1 MTSPIYNTSKT
12 VSYTLSN
19 STVNNDLD
27 IGLVGDGYLGYGP
40 IINTDLLKLLENFS
54 NNTPPP
60 KAINGQLW
68 YDTANKQ
75 LKVYD
80 HGLFS
85 NIYVLPRSISV
96 ANLEV
101 SETTTMANASVA
113 RLFTTT
119 GIFWNANGNVF
130 TSQATPGGSASTLQ
144 FNDNGY
150 INGAFGL
157 TTDGQN
163 LNLAGNLN
171 SSVANIDTMN
181 INSGIYWSNGNVY
194 TSGVS
199 VTPHGFNG
207 SIQFKNGSDFQG
219 TSGVTTD
226 GINVLISGR
235 LSASGVNYPASLG
248 TTGQFLQ
255 TDGEGSTAW
264 VSIAGGDILGSG
276 SSSQLASFNDTKSI
290 QGTSN
295 ITTNGIDLTM
305 AQGILTAR
313 TIVLPFGSGGGIRF
327 PDGSIQSTA
336 SIANPSTV
344 TGSGTAGQL
353 SYFSYTNTVRGTSGI
368 STNGTD
374 LSVNGSVS
382 IPTAPTF
389 GAHATNKIYVDNIL
403 TQSKNY
409 TDTVAS
415 TLATLSYVDGK
426 LVPLASKVYV
436 DNAISSINLTGGTV
450 TGTGTN
456 GHIPLWS
463 STSALKNSVL
473 TMDSASLFIPAGIN
487 ILLPTIPTIG
497 NHVTNKQYVDD
508 AIYSATSGLG
518 GGGGTVSGTGSAG
531 QLAYFKDAST
541 VQGAASITTN
551 GVNLTTSGS
560 VQSNYLIGTKQVT
573 SQVFST
579 TPGGRGS
586 DGAFWQDVGNTGTKY
601 FIWQG
606 AGASS
611 AYWDS
616 THLFTVNPN
625 GVPMLAVTSAGL
637 SSRGDITAYA
647 SSDLR
652 LKTNIKSINNA
663 LIKVNSLNGITFNW
677 NDLAEGKDTEL
688 REVGII
694 AQEVNEIL
702 PEVVTER
709 DNGYL
714 AVKYEKMVPLLI
726 EAIKEL
732 SAKVDSLT
740 EEINKLKN

>member
-12 VSYTLSN
+12 VSYTLSD

-579 TPGGRGS
+579 TPGGTGS
-586 DGAFWQDVGNTGTKY
+586 DGAFWQAVGNTGTKY

>member
-12 VSYTLSN
+12 VSYTLSD

-113 RLFTTT
+113 KLFTTT

-130 TSQATPGGSASTLQ
+130 TSQATPGGSFSTLQ

-171 SSVANIDTMN
+171 SSVANIDIMN

-199 VTPHGFNG
+199 VTPNGFNG

-382 IPTAPTF
+382 IPTAPTV

-579 TPGGRGS
+579 TPGGSGS

>member
-12 VSYTLSN
+12 VSYTLSD

-40 IINTDLLKLLENFS
+40 VINTDLLKLLENFS
-54 NNTPPP
+54 NNTAPP
-60 KAINGQLW
+60 KAITGQLW
-68 YDTANKQ
+68 YDSANKQ
-75 LKVYD
+75 LKIYD
-80 HGLFS
+80 QGLFS
-85 NIYVLPRSISV
+85 NVYTLPNSISV
-96 ANLEV
+96 ANINV
-101 SETTTMANASVA
+101 SESAVVANASVA

-130 TSQATPGGSASTLQ
+130 TSQATPGGSSSTLQ

-163 LNLAGNLN
+163 LTIVGNLN
-171 SSVANIDTMN
+171 SSAANIDTIN

-194 TSGVS
+194 TSGGS
-199 VTPHGFNG
+199 VTPNGFNG

-226 GINVLISGR
+226 GVNVLISGR
-235 LSASGVNYPASLG
+235 LSASGIYYPNSLG
-248 TTGQFLQ
+248 SVGQFLQ
-255 TDGEGSTAW
+255 TDGQGSTAW
-264 VSIAGGDILGSG
+264 ASIAGGDILGSG
-276 SSSQLASFNDTKSI
+276 SASQLASFTDTKAI

-313 TIVLPFGSGGGIRF
+313 TIVLPFGGGGGIRF
-327 PDGSIQSTA
+327 PDGSIQNTA

-344 TGSGTAGQL
+344 TGGGTSGQL
-353 SYFSYTNTVRGTSGI
+353 SYFNYTNSVKGTAGI
-368 STNGTD
+368 STNGVD
-374 LSVNGSVS
+374 LSVNGSIS

-389 GAHATNKIYVDNIL
+389 GVHATNKIYVDNIL
-403 TQSKNY
+403 TLSKQY

-415 TLATLSYVDGK
+415 GLATLSYVDGK
-426 LVPLASKVYV
+426 LQPLATTAYV
-436 DNAISSINLTGGTV
+436 DNAISNIHLTGGTV
-450 TGTGTN
+450 TGTGNN
-456 GHIPLWS
+456 GHLALWS
-463 STSALKNSVL
+463 ATSTLKSSFL
-473 TMDSASLFIPAGIN
+473 TMDSSTLFVPAGSSIVLGSN
-487 ILLPTIPTIG
+487 PTIG
-497 NHVTNKQYVDD
+497 NQVANKQYVDD
-508 AIYSATSGLG
+508 AISAATNGIG
-518 GGGGTVSGTGSAG
+518 TGTVSGTGTTG
-531 QLAYFKDAST
+531 ELAYFKDSSN

-551 GVNLTTSGS
+551 GVNLTVGGTA
-560 VQSNYLIGTKQVT
+560 QANYLIGTKQVT

-579 TPGGRGS
+579 TPGGTATDGS
-586 DGAFWQDVGNTGTKY
+586 FWQDVGGTGTRY

-637 SSRGDITAYA
+637 ISKGDITAFA
-647 SSDLR
+647 TSDLR
-652 LKTNIKSINNA
+652 LKTNIKSIKNA
-663 LIKVNSLNGITFNW
+663 LVKVNSLNGITFNW
-677 NDLAEGKDTEL
+677 NELAEGKDTEVS
-688 REVGII
+688 EAGII
-694 AQEVNEIL
+694 AQEVKEVL

-732 SAKVDSLT
+732 STKVDNLT
-740 EEINKLKN
+740 EEVNKLKNNN

>member
-60 KAINGQLW
+60 KAIDGQLW

-85 NIYVLPRSISV
+85 NVYVLPRSISI

-163 LNLAGNLN
+163 LTLAGNLN

-248 TTGQFLQ
+248 RSGQFLQ

-276 SSSQLASFNDTKSI
+276 SSSQLASFTDPKAI

-313 TIVLPFGSGGGIRF
+313 TIVLPFGGGGGIRF

-344 TGSGTAGQL
+344 TGTGTAGQL

-368 STNGTD
+368 STNGID

-403 TQSKNY
+403 TLSKQY

-426 LVPLASKVYV
+426 LVPLASKIYV
-436 DNAISSINLTGGTV
+436 DNAISNINLTGGTV

-487 ILLPTIPTIG
+487 IVLPTIPTVG

-508 AIYSATSGLG
+508 AISSATNGIGS
-518 GGGGTVSGTGSAG
+518 GTVSGTGSAG
-531 QLAYFKDAST
+531 QLAYFKDSAT

-551 GVNLTTSGS
+551 GSNLTVGGTA
-560 VQSNYLIGTKQVT
+560 QANYLIGTKQVT

-637 SSRGDITAYA
+637 ISKGDITAFA
-647 SSDLR
+647 TSDLR
-652 LKTNIKSINNA
+652 LKTNIKSIKNA

-677 NDLAEGKDTEL
+677 NNLAEGKDTEL

-694 AQEVNEIL
+694 AQEVNEVM

>member
-12 VSYTLSN
+12 VSYTLSD

-80 HGLFS
+80 QGLFS

-560 VQSNYLIGTKQVT
+560 VQSNYLIGTNQVT

-579 TPGGRGS
+579 TPGGTGS
-586 DGAFWQDVGNTGTKY
+586 DGAFWQAVGNTGTKY